1 MHEIQVTA
9 LNGGYASAS
18 GVCAP
23 RCAFEPLRLRYQWS
37 QRSGVRGVGLRPAEH
52 ISLDEQAEGVTLA
65 FVGEVKAKP
74 AHRRSS
80 APALPQPA
88 SPKYHRGASASSTNP
103 SAPTHDQHAEDQT
116 RGTYPTR
123 LYDPIGIRFGA
134 ERAVITFRPVAAS
147 DRRRSHARRAGSP
160 TGARKPR
167 YSLLGGVITPRFG
180 SRRGQSLQVVG
191 AHRDLPRSESTFESP
206 QLFSLR

>member
-23 RCAFEPLRLRYQWS
+23 RCAFEPLRLRYQWA

-52 ISLDEQAEGVTLA
+52 ISLDEMVEGVTLA
-65 FVGEVKAKP
+65 LVGEVKAKP

-88 SPKYHRGASASSTNP
+88 SSPAPRTARPAQARSHRGASASSTNP
-103 SAPTHDQHAEDQT
+103 S
-116 RGTYPTR
+116 
-123 LYDPIGIRFGA
+123 
-134 ERAVITFRPVAAS
+134 TFRPVAAS

>member
-1 MHEIQVTA
+1 MLGVTFAAYHLTWQAREMHEIQVTA

-23 RCAFEPLRLRYQWS
+23 RCAFEPLRLRYQWA

-88 SPKYHRGASASSTNP
+88 SSPAPRTARPAQARSTTEGRPQAARIPALSGLWRRVTVAGATLGVPA
-103 SAPTHDQHAEDQT
+103 H
-116 RGTYPTR
+116 
-123 LYDPIGIRFGA
+123 L
-134 ERAVITFRPVAAS
+134 PVRVSLATACLAA
-147 DRRRSHARRAGSP
+147 
-160 TGARKPR
+160 
-167 YSLLGGVITPRFG
+167 L
-180 SRRGQSLQVVG
+180 
-191 AHRDLPRSESTFESP
+191 
-206 QLFSLR
+206 

>member
-103 SAPTHDQHAEDQT
+103 S
-116 RGTYPTR
+116 
-123 LYDPIGIRFGA
+123 
-134 ERAVITFRPVAAS
+134 TFRPVAAS